1 MSYNPNSRGIT
12 PQAKQAAALRSNQT
26 GGTLPKGLPVKL
38 TSSGLAMVDVSVEGD
53 IDAFAGVL
61 SADLITAS
69 SGAVAT
75 SGTIENITTSFA
87 VGSAVYIN
95 KLGLLT
101 NVKPSLGVN
110 GFGEGDFVIKIG
122 MIAKNNDNGSLKDL
136 IVQIQMMGQL

>member
-1 MSYNPNSRGIT
+1 
-12 PQAKQAAALRSNQT
+12 
-26 GGTLPKGLPVKL
+26 
-38 TSSGLAMVDVSVEGD
+38 MVDVSVEGD